1 MKAGHYE
8 KWSQIELF
16 DYVSR
21 LSICLTFQSTE
32 RCKHIR
38 CDVDYADIIVRAPK
52 SIILI

>member
-21 LSICLTFQSTE
+21 LSIQSTE
-32 RCKHIR
+32 KCKHIR
-38 CDVDYADIIVRAPK
+38 SDVDCAGIIVTAPK